1 MRAVQYQYQNDVFC
15 FDAGNMSQKQF
26 VDYFVK
32 AFEADNDVA
41 FKHTTTQFM
50 ECGTTCRQG
59 RLKRLLT
66 QRNALSKSKSPEKIQ
81 RRAPFKSPTTKV
93 QKYIRGKRANDKE
106 YDAVARLR
114 QKNKELMALSR

>member
-1 MRAVQYQYQNDVFC
+1 MAVQFQNDDFC
-15 FDAGNMSQKQF
+15 LDAGNMSQKQF
-26 VDYFVK
+26 MDYFVK

-41 FKHTTTQFM
+41 FQQTTTQFM
-50 ECGTTCRQG
+50 ECATTCRQG

-66 QRNALSKSKSPEKIQ
+66 QRNAFSKSKSPEKIQ
-81 RRAPFKSPTTKV
+81 RRAHAPFKSPTTKV

-114 QKNKELMALSR
+114 QKNKDLMALSR